1 MKKLLQL
8 SFIPRS
14 TDFALLVLRLW
25 IGVTLLLNHGW
36 GKAMNFSQTEHMFGS
51 GGMDPL
57 GLGGTTAAV
66 LVVFAEVVAAAA
78 LAVGFAT
85 RLAALVITIEL
96 GMAFISFH
104 HHAFSGPRSGELAF
118 MYLAGT
124 VTIFLAGGGRFVL
137 CKSTNDVSA

>member
-1 MKKLLQL
+1 MKKLLQM

-36 GKAMNFSQTEHMFGS
+36 GKAMNFSQTVHMFA

-57 GLGGTTAAV
+57 GLGGTTSAV

-78 LAVGFAT
+78 LAIGFAT
-85 RLAALVITIEL
+85 RLSALIITIEL
-96 GMAFISFH
+96 AVAFIGVH
-104 HHAFSGPRSGELAF
+104 HHAMSGQGSGELAF
-118 MYLAGT
+118 MYLAGS